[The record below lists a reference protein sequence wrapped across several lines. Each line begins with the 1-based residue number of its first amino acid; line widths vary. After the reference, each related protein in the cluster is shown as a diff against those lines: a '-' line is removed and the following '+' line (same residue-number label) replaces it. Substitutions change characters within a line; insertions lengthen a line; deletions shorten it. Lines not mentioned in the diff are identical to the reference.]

1 MPGTSCRMFRLLTSI
16 AFFLIAVVLS
26 AQNAP
31 PHLRGRIT
39 DSSGAVI
46 PGSKITVLRGGE
58 VIAEL
63 VTNPSGDFDL
73 ELAAGDYQLE
83 VKTADFNPLR
93 QNLRVAAGIAP
104 LSLSLTLAKLEQTIE
119 VNDTADKAVTID
131 SDVALTTQTIAG
143 DQLADLPDNE
153 DELVAYLLQLA
164 GTSGGPGSRPTFLID
179 GFTGG
184 RIPPKDQI
192 QQIIID
198 NNPFTAEANGG
209 TRITIITRPGTSKWT
224 GQFGGNVNSSA
235 FNAATPTA
243 STKPAR
249 RQKTFN

>member
-1 MPGTSCRMFRLLTSI
+1 MFRLLTSI

-26 AQNAP
+26 AQSAP

-93 QNLRVAAGIAP
+93 QNLRVAAGMIVAP
-104 LSLSLTLAKLEQTIE
+104 E
-119 VNDTADKAVTID
+119 
-131 SDVALTTQTIAG
+131 G
-143 DQLADLPDNE
+143 
-153 DELVAYLLQLA
+153 
-164 GTSGGPGSRPTFLID
+164 
-179 GFTGG
+179 
-184 RIPPKDQI
+184 
-192 QQIIID
+192 
-198 NNPFTAEANGG
+198 
-209 TRITIITRPGTSKWT
+209 
-224 GQFGGNVNSSA
+224 
-235 FNAATPTA
+235 
-243 STKPAR
+243 
-249 RQKTFN
+249 